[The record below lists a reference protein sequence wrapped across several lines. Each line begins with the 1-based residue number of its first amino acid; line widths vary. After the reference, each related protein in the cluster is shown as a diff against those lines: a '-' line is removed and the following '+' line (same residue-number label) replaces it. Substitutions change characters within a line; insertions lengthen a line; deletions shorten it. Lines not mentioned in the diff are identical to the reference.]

1 MANIKITE
9 LPGLSVLT
17 APNQFPVVSSGVT
30 FNVTAGVMQ
39 NFMSN
44 VANAIIVNS
53 NNTATAVVNGGS
65 NGVGNIGAVGATFNT
80 VFARATTAEYADLA
94 ECYSSDADYAP
105 GTVVMFGGANEVTL
119 CNNDASPKIAGVIS
133 TNPAYKMNA
142 GLNSEHVAIVALVG
156 RVPVQVQGPVEAGDM
171 MVSAGN
177 GRARSETNPA
187 MGTVIGKAV
196 QAHAGGFGTIEIVVG
211 RL

>member
-30 FNVTAGVMQ
+30 FNVTAAVMQ
-39 NFMSN
+39 DFMSN
-44 VANAIIVNS
+44 VANAITVNS
-53 NNTATAVVNGGS
+53 NNTSTAIVNGGS
-65 NGVGNIGAVGATFNT
+65 NAAGNIGSSSKYFNT
-80 VFARATTAEYADLA
+80 VFATATTALYADLA
-94 ECYSSDADYAP
+94 ECYAGDAEYEP
-105 GTVVMFGGANEVTL
+105 GTVVMFGGSAEVTL
-119 CNNDASPKIAGVIS
+119 CINDASPAIAGVIS
-133 TNPAYKMNA
+133 ANPAYKMNA
-142 GLNSEHVAIVALVG
+142 GLDSKHVATVALVG
-156 RVPVQVQGPVEAGDM
+156 RVPVQVQGPVKAGDM

-177 GRARSETNPA
+177 GRARSEANPG

-196 QAHAGGFGTIEIVVG
+196 QSHAGGFGTIEIVVG

>member
-39 NFMSN
+39 TFMSN
-44 VANAIIVNS
+44 VANAITVNS
-53 NNTATAVVNGGS
+53 NNTATAIINGGS
-65 NGVGNIGAVGATFNT
+65 NGVGNIGSTGATFNT
-80 VFARATTAEYADLA
+80 VFARATTAQYADLA
-94 ECYSSDADYAP
+94 ECYAGDADYAP
-105 GTVVMFGGANEVTL
+105 GTVVMFGGSAEVTQ
-119 CNNDASPKIAGVIS
+119 CQQDACAKVAGVIS
-133 TNPAYKMNA
+133 TNPAYLMNSA
-142 GLNSEHVAIVALVG
+142 QPGPHVATVALVG

-196 QAHAGGFGTIEIVVG
+196 QAHAGGHGTIEIVVG

>member
-9 LPGLSVLT
+9 LPGLSVLST
-17 APNQFPVVSSGVT
+17 PNQFPVVSGGVT

-39 NFMSN
+39 TFMSN
-44 VANAIIVNS
+44 VANAITVNS

-65 NGVGNIGAVGATFNT
+65 NGVGNIGAAGATFNT
-80 VFARATTAEYADLA
+80 VFARATTAQYADLA

-105 GTVVMFGGANEVTL
+105 GTVVMFGGAAEVTL
-119 CNNDASPKIAGVIS
+119 CTTAACSKIAGVIS
-133 TNPAYKMNA
+133 TNPAYLM
-142 GLNSEHVAIVALVG
+142 NSELIADHVATVALVG

>member
-9 LPGLSVLT
+9 LPGLSVLST
-17 APNQFPVVSSGVT
+17 PNQFPVVSSGVT

-39 NFMSN
+39 TFMSN
-44 VANAIIVNS
+44 VANAITVNS
-53 NNTATAVVNGGS
+53 SNLSTAIVNGGT
-65 NGVGNIGAVGATFNT
+65 NGVGNIGASGQGFNT
-80 VFARATTAEYADLA
+80 VFAKATTAQYADLA
-94 ECYSSDADYAP
+94 ECYSADADYDP
-105 GTVVMFGGANEVTL
+105 GTVVMFGGTAEVTL
-119 CNNDASPKIAGVIS
+119 CTTAACSRIAGVIS
-133 TNPAYKMNA
+133 TNPAYLMNS
-142 GLNSEHVAIVALVG
+142 GLTANYVAKVALVG

-177 GRARSETNPA
+177 GRARAETNPA

-196 QAHAGGFGTIEIVVG
+196 QSHAGGHGTIEIVVG

>member
-39 NFMSN
+39 TFMSN
-44 VANAIIVNS
+44 VANAITVNS
-53 NNTATAVVNGGS
+53 NNTATAIVNGGS
-65 NGVGNIGAVGATFNT
+65 DGVGNIGAVGASFNT
-80 VFARATTAEYADLA
+80 VFATATTAQYADLA
-94 ECYSSDADYAP
+94 ECYAGDADYAP
-105 GTVVMFGGANEVTL
+105 GTVVMFGGSAEVTQ
-119 CNNDASPKIAGVIS
+119 CQQDACAKVAGVIS
-133 TNPAYKMNA
+133 TNPAYLMNSA
-142 GLNSEHVAIVALVG
+142 QSGLHVATVALVG
-156 RVPVQVQGPVEAGDM
+156 RVPCRVIGPVEVGAM

-177 GRARSETNPA
+177 GMARAEINPA

>member
-17 APNQFPVVSSGVT
+17 SPNQFPVVSSGVT
-30 FNVTAGVMQ
+30 FNVTAEVMQ
-39 NFMSN
+39 TFMSN
-44 VANAIIVNS
+44 VANAITVNS
-53 NNTATAVVNGGS
+53 NNTTTAVVNGGT
-65 NGVGNIGAVGATFNT
+65 NGVGNIGSAGATFNT
-80 VFARATTAEYADLA
+80 VFARATTAQYADLA
-94 ECYSSDADYAP
+94 ECYSSDAEYAP
-105 GTVVMFGGANEVTL
+105 GTVVMFGGSAEVTL
-119 CNNDASPKIAGVIS
+119 CTTDTCSRIAGVIS
-133 TNPAYKMNA
+133 TNPAYLM
-142 GLNSEHVAIVALVG
+142 NSELIADYVATVALVG

-196 QAHAGGFGTIEIVVG
+196 QSHAGGHGTIEIVVG